1 MKLTELLNPNKEY
14 LKGKKAFIFDMDGTL
29 IDSMQFWAN
38 PKPDELAKFPSYRE
52 YMVDKYN
59 TVIAPKPTSFEFLSY
74 LRENNIPFC
83 FATDTPKWMSKGFF
97 ERYPEWQDIFE
108 FYIDSEDV
116 GASKRQSGIIYERA
130 AEMLGCKK
138 EECLVFEDHKHAVI
152 AASEL
157 GFDVVGVYD
166 SINAENADIIKE
178 HSVDY
183 IFDYNEMMRGCRFWS
198 KAKKSEK
205 HT

>member
-1 MKLTELLNPNKEY
+1 MKSNILLNPEKEY

-29 IDSMQFWAN
+29 IDSMRFWAT
-38 PKPDELAKFPSYRE
+38 PDAEESAKFPSFRE
-52 YMVDKYN
+52 YMIEKYSS
-59 TVIAPKPTSFEFLSY
+59 VIAPKPTSFEFLCC

-83 FATDTPKWMSKGFF
+83 LATDTPKRMSKGFF
-97 ERYPEWQDIFE
+97 DRYPEWKGLFQ
-108 FYIDSEDV
+108 FYLDSEDV

-130 AEMLGCKK
+130 AELLGFKK

-178 HSVDY
+178 HCVDY
-183 IFDYNEMMRGCRFWS
+183 IFDYNELMR
-198 KAKKSEK
+198 KNP
-205 HT
+205 